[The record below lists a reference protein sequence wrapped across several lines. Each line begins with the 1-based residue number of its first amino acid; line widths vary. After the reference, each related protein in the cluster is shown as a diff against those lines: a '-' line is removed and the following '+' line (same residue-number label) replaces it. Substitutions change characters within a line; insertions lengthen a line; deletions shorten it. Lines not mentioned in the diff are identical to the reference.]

1 MTQKDPACLSKVYF
15 ARRKN
20 NKQWDW
26 TIWASGIENVTWGQF
41 QDTWS
46 NKCNSTCAGNDT
58 EYSDPSQ
65 NLINK
70 TQYHVSKV

>member
-1 MTQKDPACLSKVYF
+1 MET
-15 ARRKN
+15 
-20 NKQWDW
+20 
-26 TIWASGIENVTWGQF
+26 VTWGQF

-46 NKCNSTCAGNDT
+46 NKYNSTCGGTET

-70 TQYHVSKV
+70 TQKYNYFIPVINSYIIQSME

>member
-1 MTQKDPACLSKVYF
+1 M
-15 ARRKN
+15 
-20 NKQWDW
+20 
-26 TIWASGIENVTWGQF
+26 ENVTWGQF

-46 NKCNSTCAGNDT
+46 NKYNSTCGGNET